1 MPELTPLIPG
11 IYADEKGNICVDME
25 EFLLT
30 YGLPDTPELRKVIWS
45 EISDVF
51 AGFSLFELE

>member
-1 MPELTPLIPG
+1 MRGLTPLIPG
-11 IYADEKGNICVDME
+11 IYADAEGHICVDME

-30 YGLPDTPELRKVIWS
+30 YGLPDTPELREVIWS

-51 AGFSLFELE
+51 VGFSIFELE